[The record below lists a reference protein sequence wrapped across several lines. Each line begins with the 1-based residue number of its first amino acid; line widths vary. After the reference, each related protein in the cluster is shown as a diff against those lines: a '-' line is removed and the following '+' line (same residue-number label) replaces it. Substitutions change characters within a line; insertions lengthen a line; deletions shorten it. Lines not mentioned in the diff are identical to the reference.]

1 VVANSNP
8 KESAI
13 GTRRHTPLA
22 GVLALMAGALAC
34 TLPTSQGEGAPAT
47 VAPEATPPIVVGE
60 ASPRTLEEPS
70 AVAAAPSGL
79 KVAFVNENNVWLW
92 SEESGAV
99 PLTDSGGVTDVRL
112 SGDGSVIAFIR
123 RSADFTD
130 AELCAINVDGTN
142 ERLLVS
148 ADALKALQTNDI
160 AEGIEPHQFE
170 WIPGTHLLAY
180 NTRHIFTEAGFSA
193 LNNDLWVVDADTQQQ
208 RVSFPAGSGGNFY
221 IAPDGSQIAIATTTG
236 ISLVNADGS
245 NRRDG
250 VMTLESISLVESEYV
265 PAPAWSPDA
274 LSLGVVLP
282 PGVPFSEP
290 VGESTT
296 WHIPTDGGPA
306 QQLGT
311 FLTSPIPGLGPRFSP
326 DLSKVAYPRKVD
338 DVWELHI
345 ANADGTGDIVYDDGP
360 NLRFSSWASDSERFA
375 YVDGQ
380 ESTRVG
386 QIGATPILL
395 DDVQVA
401 SSTDIMW
408 VDANRFLYLMQDGLN
423 WELRMATVG
432 QPSQLLS
439 QLSQLVSPFSGS
451 LTPGFDAAN

>member
-193 LNNDLWVVDADTQQQ
+193 LNNDLWVVDADTQQ
-208 RVSFPAGSGGNFY
+208 A
-221 IAPDGSQIAIATTTG
+221 G
-236 ISLVNADGS
+236 ISTLRPMG
-245 NRRDG
+245 RR
-250 VMTLESISLVESEYV
+250 LPLQRRRAS
-265 PAPAWSPDA
+265 AWSTPM
-274 LSLGVVLP
+274 
-282 PGVPFSEP
+282 
-290 VGESTT
+290 
-296 WHIPTDGGPA
+296 
-306 QQLGT
+306 
-311 FLTSPIPGLGPRFSP
+311 
-326 DLSKVAYPRKVD
+326 
-338 DVWELHI
+338 
-345 ANADGTGDIVYDDGP
+345 
-360 NLRFSSWASDSERFA
+360 
-375 YVDGQ
+375 
-380 ESTRVG
+380 
-386 QIGATPILL
+386 GAT
-395 DDVQVA
+395 
-401 SSTDIMW
+401 
-408 VDANRFLYLMQDGLN
+408 G
-423 WELRMATVG
+423 AT
-432 QPSQLLS
+432 
-439 QLSQLVSPFSGS
+439 
-451 LTPGFDAAN
+451 A